1 MNFRQI
7 IIITTVLAFFS
18 QGKQSFAQPW
28 EFIKENEGIKVYT
41 RTEPG
46 HSLKSFKGEAY
57 VKGDVNKVAYLL
69 GNAENF
75 DWWDEAIHS
84 IKVMEFQREKYIRY
98 YLIYDVPWPLYDRD
112 LCVEAFISNDPL
124 TGRRIIYT
132 KALLDVVP
140 EDPDMVRMTDYWQ
153 RWTAEPAK
161 DGTVHLILEGYA
173 DPGGYI
179 PAWLYNMVITDTPIN
194 VIKKVRD
201 RIQ

>member
-1 MNFRQI
+1 
-7 IIITTVLAFFS
+7 
-18 QGKQSFAQPW
+18 
-28 EFIKENEGIKVYT
+28 
-41 RTEPG
+41 
-46 HSLKSFKGEAY
+46 
-57 VKGDVNKVAYLL
+57 VAYLL

-140 EDPDMVRMTDYWQ
+140 ENPDMVRMTDYWQ
-153 RWTAEPAK
+153 RWTAEPAN